1 MGAETRRNRSYSDK
15 QLGRWRCLKLA
26 LIHSREKA
34 SAKVSS
40 QDIAGSWLAGGLGEG
55 WHEYVTNK
63 PRLDAAGPGRIY
75 REPSP
80 ALSPFDSRS

>member
-40 QDIAGSWLAGGLGEG
+40 QDSAGSWLAGGLGEG
-55 WHEYVTNK
+55 WHE
-63 PRLDAAGPGRIY
+63 
-75 REPSP
+75 
-80 ALSPFDSRS
+80 